1 MKTYMLIAAIMMA
14 MVCGSAWAAVGGI
27 GTHQA
32 SDVKVTIDP
41 YCSVVVGDAAIA
53 VTDPLT
59 GTANA
64 DATCVVTA
72 NFAATI
78 TPTVATFTGYTLT
91 QKPNW
96 VWTPTIG
103 GEASKDILRGVE
115 STTAVNVALSGV
127 ALTDA
132 VIAESTKVAVLTVT
146 ITEDK

>member
-1 MKTYMLIAAIMMA
+1 MKMNMLLAA
-14 MVCGSAWAAVGGI
+14 MVFGFLGGSAWAATGGI
-27 GTHQA
+27 GMYDA
-32 SDVKVTIDP
+32 GDVGLEINP
-41 YCSVVVGDAAIA
+41 YRSVVVGDADLE

-72 NFAATI
+72 NFAAVI
-78 TPTVATFTGYTLT
+78 TPTVTTFTGYTLT

-96 VWTPTIG
+96 VWTPTIAA
-103 GEASKDILRGVE
+103 EASKDVAAGVE

-132 VIAESTKVAVLTVT
+132 VIASSTKVAVLTVT
-146 ITEDK
+146 ITAQS